1 MQILKRG
8 KIAVISLVLMLVVAG
23 YINYKYDPLREE
35 NLGKTVYVNGKDSFT
50 YENVSIYEE
59 ETPPTSS
66 VSNTVEEKI
75 ENKKNDTN
83 ENINQNKDD
92 SIAVFRYD
100 RDNMYSELMENYS
113 KVISNSNTTTER
125 INEYQEKLN
134 KIIEEKNLISMVEN
148 VILSKGVEDIVIIPT
163 SNGNINVVIKT
174 DKEIEQDLMAKIQ
187 QVIIDQLGVEASKIS
202 ITNKK

>member
-1 MQILKRG
+1 MSILKRG
-8 KIAVISLVLMLVVAG
+8 KIAVLSLVLMLLVAG
-23 YINYKYDPLREE
+23 YINYKYDPFREE

-59 ETPPTSS
+59 ETISS
-66 VSNTVEEKI
+66 VSTSISTENESNITDTKEEI
-75 ENKKNDTN
+75 
-83 ENINQNKDD
+83 DD

-113 KVISNSNTTTER
+113 NVISNSSTTIDK

-134 KIIEEKNLISMVEN
+134 DLIEEKNLISMVEN

-163 SNGNINVVIKT
+163 SNENINVVLKT
-174 DKEIEQDLMAKIQ
+174 KENVSEDLMAKIQ
-187 QVIIDQLGVEASKIS
+187 QVIVDQLRRRSDK
-202 ITNKK
+202 NKYNL